1 MRHTRSICLALVGLV
16 LLALS
21 GTAQAAEPKAACKHG
36 GYVGYVDPATG
47 RPFTTQGRCVSF
59 VVTGGTLVPVVGAPA
74 VGGYEPD
81 QARWPVYGQC
91 DDPLGLWYQV
101 SILYGETDVTLPI
114 APPPECA

>member
-1 MRHTRSICLALVGLV
+1 VQDSDPGSYQGWYLIDGLPENAAIR
-16 LLALS
+16 LWAWRGNDS
-21 GTAQAAEPKAACKHG
+21 GMEQYNVA
-36 GYVGYVDPATG
+36 
-47 RPFTTQGRCVSF
+47 
-59 VVTGGTLVPVVGAPA
+59 
-74 VGGYEPD
+74 GGYEPD